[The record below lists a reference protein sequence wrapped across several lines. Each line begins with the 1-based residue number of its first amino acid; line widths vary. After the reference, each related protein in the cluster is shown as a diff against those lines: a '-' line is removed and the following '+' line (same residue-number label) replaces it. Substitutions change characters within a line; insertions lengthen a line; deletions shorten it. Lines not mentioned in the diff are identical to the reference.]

1 MSGEGFAQQRRFIA
15 IARRRNKRRD
25 HIAIAIAEG
34 DDLVAFHLLV
44 TAETSVVA
52 AFLRRGRCTVAVDH
66 GGIEEIGLMQL
77 QHRAC
82 KDGLKT
88 AIRLPPSKGAINAR
102 VMNFWAAFLI
112 FFDRQFLPLTPQV
125 RGGRESQI
133 PLITRDLRDL
143 RFSRESQCSG
153 PIGAGAEVN

>member
-1 MSGEGFAQQRRFIA
+1 MP
-15 IARRRNKRRD
+15 
-25 HIAIAIAEG
+25 IAER

-44 TAETSVVA
+44 PAETDVVA

-88 AIRLPPSKGAINAR
+88 GRASLDFKSSNPL
-102 VMNFWAAFLI
+102 WAA
-112 FFDRQFLPLTPQV
+112 T
-125 RGGRESQI
+125 
-133 PLITRDLRDL
+133 
-143 RFSRESQCSG
+143 
-153 PIGAGAEVN
+153 